1 MENIDPDT
9 LLKKVDKKGMSGDLV
24 LSIVLHALVIGLTS
38 FGLYAS
44 WAKWGVHSPSQIKVL
59 EKAAAKEAAK
69 AEAEAKAKEAA
80 AAAATNS
87 VEKAEAKKPAAE
99 AEKRDKKDAAKKDAS
114 PEALP
119 LDKQVEAPPKNFD
132 LNEIDL

>member
-1 MENIDPDT
+1 MANIDPDT

-44 WAKWGVHSPSQIKVL
+44 WMKWGVHSPSQIKVL

-69 AEAEAKAKEAA
+69 AAAEAKAKADAE
-80 AAAATNS
+80 AAATNA
-87 VEKAEAKKPAAE
+87 VEKAESKKPAAPAEKKPAAE
-99 AEKRDKKDAAKKDAS
+99 KKDSA

>member
-1 MENIDPDT
+1 MADIDPDT

-44 WAKWGVHSPSQIKVL
+44 WMKWGVHSPSQIKVL

-69 AEAEAKAKEAA
+69 AAAEAKAKADAE
-80 AAAATNS
+80 AAATNS
-87 VEKAEAKKPAAE
+87 VEKAESKKPAAPAEKKPAAE
-99 AEKRDKKDAAKKDAS
+99 KKDSA

>member
-1 MENIDPDT
+1 MANIDPDT

-44 WAKWGVHSPSQIKVL
+44 WMKWGVHSPSQIKVL

-69 AEAEAKAKEAA
+69 AAAEAKAKADAE
-80 AAAATNS
+80 AAATNS
-87 VEKAEAKKPAAE
+87 VEKAESKKPAAPAEKKPAAE
-99 AEKRDKKDAAKKDAS
+99 KKDSA

>member
-1 MENIDPDT
+1 MANIDPDT

-44 WAKWGVHSPSQIKVL
+44 WMKWGVHSPSQIKVL

-87 VEKAEAKKPAAE
+87 VEKAESKKPAAPAEKKPAAE
-99 AEKRDKKDAAKKDAS
+99 KKDSA

>member
-1 MENIDPDT
+1 MANIDPDT

-44 WAKWGVHSPSQIKVL
+44 WMKWGVHSPSQIKVL

-69 AEAEAKAKEAA
+69 A
-80 AAAATNS
+80 
-87 VEKAEAKKPAAE
+87 AAE
-99 AEKRDKKDAAKKDAS
+99 VGAVYVDAGPLGDKDENKAIGLFSHGGVANHPGDLGMKRLA
-114 PEALP
+114 
-119 LDKQVEAPPKNFD
+119 D
-132 LNEIDL
+132 LILKGFK

>member
-69 AEAEAKAKEAA
+69 AAAEAKAKADAE
-80 AAAATNS
+80 AAATNS
-87 VEKAEAKKPAAE
+87 VEKAESKKPAAPAEKKPAAE
-99 AEKRDKKDAAKKDAS
+99 KKDSA

>member
-1 MENIDPDT
+1 MANIDPDT

-44 WAKWGVHSPSQIKVL
+44 WMKWGVHSPTQIKVL

-69 AEAEAKAKEAA
+69 AAAEAKAKADAE
-80 AAAATNS
+80 AAATNA
-87 VEKAEAKKPAAE
+87 VEKAESKKPAAPAEKKPAAE
-99 AEKRDKKDAAKKDAS
+99 KKDSA

>member
-1 MENIDPDT
+1 MANIDPDT
-9 LLKKVDKKGMSGDLV
+9 LLKKVDKKGMSGDLFI
-24 LSIVLHALVIGLTS
+24 SIVLHALVIGLTS

-44 WAKWGVHSPSQIKVL
+44 WMKWGVHSPSQIKVL

-69 AEAEAKAKEAA
+69 AEAEAKAKADAE
-80 AAAATNS
+80 AAATNS
-87 VEKAEAKKPAAE
+87 VEKVEAKKKPSAQSEKNPAAE
-99 AEKRDKKDAAKKDAS
+99 KKDSA

>member
-1 MENIDPDT
+1 MANIDPDT

-44 WAKWGVHSPSQIKVL
+44 WMKWGVHSPSQIKVL

-69 AEAEAKAKEAA
+69 AEAEAKAKADAE
-80 AAAATNS
+80 AAATNS
-87 VEKAEAKKPAAE
+87 VEKAEAKKKPSAQSEKNPAAE
-99 AEKRDKKDAAKKDAS
+99 KKDSA

>member
-1 MENIDPDT
+1 MANIDPDT

-44 WAKWGVHSPSQIKVL
+44 WMKWGVHSPSQIKVL

-69 AEAEAKAKEAA
+69 AAAEAKAKADAE
-80 AAAATNS
+80 AAATNS
-87 VEKAEAKKPAAE
+87 VEKAEAKKKPSAQSEKNPAAE
-99 AEKRDKKDAAKKDAS
+99 KKDSA

>member
-1 MENIDPDT
+1 MANIDPDT

-44 WAKWGVHSPSQIKVL
+44 WMKWGVHSPSQIKVL

-69 AEAEAKAKEAA
+69 AAAEAKAKADAE
-80 AAAATNS
+80 AAATNS
-87 VEKAEAKKPAAE
+87 VEKAESKKPAAPVEKKPAAE
-99 AEKRDKKDAAKKDAS
+99 KKDSA